1 MDLNKSV
8 SQTTFDD
15 IHSVDAEFIEFLRKS
30 ENACIRLD
38 GCDVVNNE
46 WKTRMI
52 SGLHR
57 WKTEYKKRIYAKLR
71 QLNPWYE
78 KHRSPITMVTY
89 TTRQRGLS
97 IREQINLLKHCFNK
111 AKKLLNK
118 YLGKFSYFWII
129 EPHKSGY
136 AHIHML
142 IFKAVPRAIR
152 YKLAEAWNGPYGAGG
167 YKDSLK
173 FSISKTQRSL
183 RSAGAYVFK
192 YVEKTL
198 DYDMLSDT
206 NSGYFRLSAFVWKMS
221 RHDTSDAGVRFWGCS
236 RDLSE
241 AMAYASEDDIN
252 TIWWRVNYWFNENE
266 KYPAGWFPVWVDE
279 DMAEFPERIHEF
291 DEWLLSPGCC
301 PASGG
306 PPSGDGAIPEI

>member
-1 MDLNKSV
+1 MNKRNP
-8 SQTTFDD
+8 QRTFDELQT
-15 IHSVDAEFIEFLRKS
+15 VDKEFIEFLKRS
-30 ENACIRLD
+30 ENTCLRLD
-38 GCDVVNNE
+38 GCDVVNGG
-46 WKTRMI
+46 WKTLKM

-78 KHRSPITMVTY
+78 NHKSPITMVTF

-142 IFKAVPRAIR
+142 IFKSVPRELR
-152 YKLAEAWNGPYGAGG
+152 YKLASAWSGSYGAGG
-167 YKDSLK
+167 FKESLK
-173 FSISKTQRSL
+173 FSMSKTQRSL

-192 YVEKTL
+192 YIEKTL

-206 NSGYFRLSAFVWKMS
+206 NSGYFRLSSFVWKMS
-221 RHDTSDAGVRFWGCS
+221 RHDTEDTGVRFWGCS

-241 AMAYASEDDIN
+241 VMAYSGDKDTS
-252 TIWWRVNYWFNENE
+252 TIWWRVSYWFPDTDR
-266 KYPAGWFPVWVDE
+266 YSAGWFPVWVDD
-279 DMAEFPERIHEF
+279 DMAAYPERIYEF
-291 DEWLLSPGCC
+291 DKWLSL
-301 PASGG
+301 GG
-306 PPSGDGAIPEI
+306 GISENET

>member
-1 MDLNKSV
+1 MNKRRP
-8 SQTTFDD
+8 QRTIDELQ
-15 IHSVDAEFIEFLRKS
+15 SVDKEFIEFLKKS
-30 ENACIRLD
+30 ENACLRLD
-38 GCDVVNNE
+38 GCDISNE
-46 WKTRMI
+46 QWKSVKI

-78 KHRSPITMVTY
+78 KHHSPITMATF
-89 TTRQRGLS
+89 TTRQRGLK
-97 IREQINLLKHCFNK
+97 ICEQVDLLKHCFNK

-142 IFKAVPRAIR
+142 IFRSVPRELR
-152 YKLAEAWNGPYGAGG
+152 YKLASSWNGSYGAGG
-167 YKDSLK
+167 YKESLK

-192 YVEKTL
+192 YIEKTL
-198 DYDMLSDT
+198 DYDMLSDPD
-206 NSGYFRLSAFVWKMS
+206 SGYFKLSAWVWKMS
-221 RHDTSDAGVRFWGCS
+221 RRDTDYTGVRFWGCS

-241 AMAYASEDDIN
+241 VMAYACEENFD
-252 TIWWRVNYWFNENE
+252 TIWWRVSFWFPKTER
-266 KYPAGWFPVWVDE
+266 YAAGWFPVWIDE
-279 DMAEFPERIHEF
+279 DMAGYPDRIHEF
-291 DEWLLSPGCC
+291 DEWLNYHTD
-301 PASGG
+301 
-306 PPSGDGAIPEI
+306 PPLPEGIPFI

>member
-1 MDLNKSV
+1 MNKGRYKRPP
-8 SQTTFDD
+8 QRTIDELQ
-15 IHSVDAEFIEFLRKS
+15 SVDKEFIEFLKRS
-30 ENACIRLD
+30 ESVRLRLD
-38 GCDVVNNE
+38 GCDVSTNE
-46 WKTRMI
+46 WKTCIM

-78 KHRSPITMVTY
+78 QNRTPLTMATF

-97 IREQINLLKHCFNK
+97 IPEQVDLLRLSFNK

-118 YLGKFSYFWII
+118 YLGKFPYFWIV

-142 IFKAVPRAIR
+142 IFKSIPRALR
-152 YKLAEAWNGPYGAGG
+152 YKVASAWSGSYGAGG

-183 RSAGAYVFK
+183 GSAGAYVFK
-192 YVEKTL
+192 YIEKTL
-198 DYDMLSDT
+198 EYDLLSNPD
-206 NSGYFRLSAFVWKMS
+206 SGYFKLSCWVWKMS
-221 RHDTSDAGVRFWGCS
+221 KRNTDYTGVRFWGCS

-241 AMAYASEDDIN
+241 VMAYSVEDDMN
-252 TIWWRVNYWFNENE
+252 TIWWRVNYWYTATD
-266 KYPAGWFPVWVDE
+266 KYPAGWYPIWTDE
-279 DMAEFPERIHEF
+279 DMAAYPERIYEY
-291 DEWLLSPGCC
+291 DSWLKAGCC
-301 PASGG
+301 PEVAA
-306 PPSGDGAIPEI
+306 PPC